1 MTTAIPW
8 GTWDTTI
15 PWVEK
20 YRPTKLNEIVLDPL
34 NKSIIDRIIETNH
47 FPNILLYGPPGTGK
61 TTTIINMINKYQE
74 KHNQLNKG
82 LMIHLNASDER
93 GIDIIRNQIHQFVN
107 SNSLFHNGVK
117 FVILDEVDYMTKN
130 AQQALKYILQGFN
143 NNVRFCLICNYISRI
158 DDSLQNEFMRIRFNQ
173 LPENDIIHFLS
184 DIIRKE
190 KLTISKEKITSIQR
204 LFKSDIRSMIN
215 YIQSNQYII
224 HQKDVIDD
232 AIWLH
237 LTSLLKNN
245 RNNKKTKQHIYKIS
259 SEYNIEI
266 KNIIKDYLNYIIH
279 NRPEFVNSE
288 FLKFTEFIVHLT
300 HSHIE
305 HMINYIILKLNY
317 FFNEA
322 VV

>member
-1 MTTAIPW
+1 M
-8 GTWDTTI
+8 
-15 PWVEK
+15 V
-20 YRPTKLNEIVLDPL
+20 Y
-34 NKSIIDRIIETNH
+34 SIIPDSNSTSSELQILHAIQPIMVKLQPQ
-47 FPNILLYGPPGTGK
+47 PNPRK
-61 TTTIINMINKYQE
+61 TT
-74 KHNQLNKG
+74 
-82 LMIHLNASDER
+82 
-93 GIDIIRNQIHQFVN
+93 
-107 SNSLFHNGVK
+107 
-117 FVILDEVDYMTKN
+117 EVCP
-130 AQQALKYILQGFN
+130 G
-143 NNVRFCLICNYISRI
+143 
-158 DDSLQNEFMRIRFNQ
+158 
-173 LPENDIIHFLS
+173 
-184 DIIRKE
+184 
-190 KLTISKEKITSIQR
+190 LTISKEKITSIQR

-245 RNNKKTKQHIYKIS
+245 KKNNKTKQHIYKIS